1 MSTSAPYRPLPSW
14 LLLAAAR
21 GREELAR
28 LAPSGRPVVGEW
40 DFVSPDGTVIFTTA
54 ELEALEMWCPS
65 IDNMRRMVRA
75 ACRGWLQRV
84 PPRQRK
90 RALIEWL
97 IEREAKEWVE
107 IDRSLDRES
116 AAKQGKN
123 ETRGGLTIRDSPV
136 QLGPP
141 ARSNLKPSFAKP
153 DDATAWF
160 TRSELRQ
167 HHPGAFAPM
176 SGSTTEE
183 EKAERRRAK
192 NREYLRKHRA
202 KRTVEQIDRQREHVR
217 RHRAKVAAAKLKA
230 ATQ

>member
-1 MSTSAPYRPLPSW
+1 MSTDAPYRPLPSW

-21 GREELAR
+21 AREELAR

-40 DFVSPDGTVIFTTA
+40 DFVSPDGTVIFTIA

-97 IEREAKEWVE
+97 IEREAKEWAE
-107 IDRSLDRES
+107 TDRSLDHES

-123 ETRGGLTIRDSPV
+123 ETRGGLTMGV
-136 QLGPP
+136 
-141 ARSNLKPSFAKP
+141 AR
-153 DDATAWF
+153 
-160 TRSELRQ
+160 R
-167 HHPGAFAPM
+167 
-176 SGSTTEE
+176 
-183 EKAERRRAK
+183 
-192 NREYLRKHRA
+192 
-202 KRTVEQIDRQREHVR
+202 
-217 RHRAKVAAAKLKA
+217 
-230 ATQ
+230 